1 MRGGPAR
8 NAAKLLRIIS
18 QSESEPPLVERRL
31 PTTKYTEGRKKGV
44 AVATQSANDT
54 FPRTVCPPRSSISS
68 DGAGRFYLR
77 MTKVSLDLL
86 ERDETG
92 IKYSMNRLIWKKLSI
107 RSSYLEINCFL
118 FFFWDRN
125 NIEIRFIR
133 WWNFALRLRQ
143 FRSMVW
149 MYSFFLGRFEEENT
163 RQANMLRYLVARN
176 FSCTTIYECTLLLF
190 YRIFFRFLNFNLQHA
205 TQRLF
210 NVERRNYFETE

>member
-18 QSESEPPLVERRL
+18 QSESEPPLVQRRL

-44 AVATQSANDT
+44 VQSANDT

-92 IKYSMNRLIWKKLSI
+92 IKYSMNRLI
-107 RSSYLEINCFL
+107 
-118 FFFWDRN
+118 
-125 NIEIRFIR
+125 
-133 WWNFALRLRQ
+133 
-143 FRSMVW
+143 
-149 MYSFFLGRFEEENT
+149 
-163 RQANMLRYLVARN
+163 
-176 FSCTTIYECTLLLF
+176 
-190 YRIFFRFLNFNLQHA
+190 
-205 TQRLF
+205 
-210 NVERRNYFETE
+210 